1 MKLCQIWHSC
11 LWFFLKGN
19 FHQNFE
25 LMSTFGDI
33 LWKKKVWIRKC
44 LVNVV
49 ISKIWR
55 KFPTISKFNQIYTR
69 KKINLNFLVQKE
81 PKNSGKNKTDI
92 RQALSYLDQN
102 KLIVSWRNP
111 LPSPPPMT
119 IDISITII
127 VFQVGISVPNNYFI
141 LKF

>member
-1 MKLCQIWHSC
+1 MKEKKKKKSKGYTWNKDPSLLSIFPRLTCGDNLPLKKWNCAKFGI
-11 LWFFLKGN
+11 LVYDFFLKGN

-69 KKINLNFLVQKE
+69 KKKNLNFLVQKE
-81 PKNSGKNKTDI
+81 PKNSGKNK
-92 RQALSYLDQN
+92 
-102 KLIVSWRNP
+102 LILGR
-111 LPSPPPMT
+111 L
-119 IDISITII
+119 
-127 VFQVGISVPNNYFI
+127 
-141 LKF
+141 